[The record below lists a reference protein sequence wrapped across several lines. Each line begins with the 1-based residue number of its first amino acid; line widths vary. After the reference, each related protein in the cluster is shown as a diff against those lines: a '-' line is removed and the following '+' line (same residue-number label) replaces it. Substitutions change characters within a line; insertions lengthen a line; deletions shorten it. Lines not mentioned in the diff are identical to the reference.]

1 MAHLRSCL
9 SKRREVSD
17 IQYINGDVPFPS
29 PRRQTATLGGS
40 PNPAVFTVEKSC
52 PPSCRPCKTEERG
65 GGIANISGD
74 GHPQL
79 PCASS
84 VASSAA
90 GNVAWRSWVNRSPKV
105 PQVLPKLHNMLTSSL
120 LCAEAANEAL
130 AVFEENSEKVVEV
143 QKQCAGDLGKFFMMM
158 IPLATELVSS
168 VIGKYGF
175 EENQAGAMAFVSE
188 LQKHQDD
195 AEIKGLV
202 SFVSMWQVCV
212 VCQAACTLNLISVG
226 GGKSAPTQTRTSTLI

>member
-1 MAHLRSCL
+1 
-9 SKRREVSD
+9 
-17 IQYINGDVPFPS
+17 
-29 PRRQTATLGGS
+29 
-40 PNPAVFTVEKSC
+40 
-52 PPSCRPCKTEERG
+52 
-65 GGIANISGD
+65 
-74 GHPQL
+74 
-79 PCASS
+79 
-84 VASSAA
+84 
-90 GNVAWRSWVNRSPKV
+90 
-105 PQVLPKLHNMLTSSL
+105 VLPKLHNMLTSSL

-130 AVFEENSEKVVEV
+130 AVFEENSEKVMVV

-202 SFVSMWQVCV
+202 RHTTFCV
-212 VCQAACTLNLISVG
+212 YVACLCRVPSCLYPKPDERF
-226 GGKSAPTQTRTSTLI
+226 GGKSAPTRTRTSTLI